1 MEGLGLIILG
11 VGIPIAAAIIKFVPA
26 KNGNGNGNGYVSKEV
41 CHIMHANLD
50 RRLGEMQKFLCDID
64 GKMDSL
70 MSRN

>member
-1 MEGLGLIILG
+1 MEGLGLILLG

-26 KNGNGNGNGYVSKEV
+26 RNGNGNGYVSKEV